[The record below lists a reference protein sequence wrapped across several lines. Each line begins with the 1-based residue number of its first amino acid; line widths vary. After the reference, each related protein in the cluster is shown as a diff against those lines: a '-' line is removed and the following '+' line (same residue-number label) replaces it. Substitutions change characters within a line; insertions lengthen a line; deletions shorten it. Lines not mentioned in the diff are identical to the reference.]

1 MKTNRKSTLD
11 FLDKEGHVIMT
22 NNKYNKE
29 GVVPSNNNSQITP
42 NGSWL

>member
-1 MKTNRKSTLD
+1 MKINGRSTLD
-11 FLDKEGHVIMT
+11 FLVKEGHVIMT
-22 NNKYNKE
+22 GNKYNKE